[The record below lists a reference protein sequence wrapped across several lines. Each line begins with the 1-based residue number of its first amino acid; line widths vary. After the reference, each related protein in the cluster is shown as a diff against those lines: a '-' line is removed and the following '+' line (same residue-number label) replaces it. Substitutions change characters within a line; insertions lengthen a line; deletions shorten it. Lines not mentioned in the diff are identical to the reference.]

1 MLAAMLKAEKNVQ
14 GARVLSANEDFG
26 AAEPEKFELQKNP
39 PGYIP
44 PEVKQK
50 KKRIRKKK
58 DKQEECKEGEDE
70 NDME

>member
-1 MLAAMLKAEKNVQ
+1 MLKAEKSVQ

-26 AAEPEKFELQKNP
+26 GPEPEKFELQKNP

-44 PEVKQK
+44 PDVKPK

-58 DKQEECKEGEDE
+58 DKQEEYKDGDDD
-70 NDME
+70 NDLE